1 MRTWEGLREGEDG
14 VAYGEGGSAPLEVS
28 GPPIAPEAPGPG
40 GGPIPGPAGG
50 PVGPGPTGRLYC
62 CPTTAARFPP
72 TDEGTTIETQ
82 RRILWADD
90 EIDLLKPH
98 IKFLEQKGYFVRA
111 VPNGED
117 ALAALEAERFDVLL
131 IDEMMPGLGG
141 LETLA
146 QLKARDLSL
155 PVVLITKSEEETLM
169 EEAIGKRITD
179 YLIKPVN
186 PSQVFLACKRVFDS
200 QKLQDSQRARDY
212 VGEMQR
218 WQMLDTR
225 RLDWDGWVQ
234 LAVDVAR
241 WDVGLD
247 GAPEAGLQQ
256 AHGDFRKSLNIDFAR
271 LIEERYPGWVQRAH
285 KGLTDGRPNL
295 SSDVVRHAVVPH
307 LKAGQR
313 VVFIVIDCMR
323 LDQWFTLEPLL
334 EEWFDI
340 QRDYYL
346 SILPTATPYSRNS
359 IFAGLLP
366 ADLHKKHPDLWQEN
380 SGDERTRNRYERQLL
395 DFQLERL
402 GAMPATP
409 PKYLKIYEVEEAHNT
424 RRQIGSFS
432 GVPLTSMVFNFLDI
446 LAHGRSESEIL
457 QELAPDEAAF
467 RAVMKAWFTHSP
479 LYEIFQALGTQDCTV
494 VVTTDHGSVLGKR
507 AALVYGNRD
516 TSTNLRYKYGINLN
530 TDSKQAIIV
539 RKPMDY
545 LLPDDG
551 VNKNYVLA
559 REDYY
564 FVYPTKF
571 HEYERQYRGSFQ
583 HGGVSVEEMILP
595 LMTLRPRAP
604 RPGT

>member
-1 MRTWEGLREGEDG
+1 MPQDT
-14 VAYGEGGSAPLEVS
+14 P
-28 GPPIAPEAPGPG
+28 
-40 GGPIPGPAGG
+40 
-50 PVGPGPTGRLYC
+50 
-62 CPTTAARFPP
+62 
-72 TDEGTTIETQ
+72 

-98 IKFLEQKGYFVRA
+98 IRFLEQKGYAVTA

-117 ALAALEAERFDVLL
+117 ALAALEKERFDVLL

-146 QLKARDLSL
+146 QLKARDLAL
-155 PVVLITKSEEETLM
+155 PVVLITKSEEESLM

-218 WQMLDTR
+218 WQTMDLR
-225 RLDWDGWVQ
+225 RLDWAGWSA
-234 LAVDVAR
+234 LASEVAR

-256 AHGDFRKSLNIDFAR
+256 AHGDFRRSLNTDFGR
-271 LIEERYPGWVQRAH
+271 FVEEHYPGWVARAA
-285 KGLTDGRPNL
+285 KGQTDGRPML
-295 SSDVVRHAVVPH
+295 SCDVVREAVVPH
-307 LKAGQR
+307 LKAGRR

-334 EEWFDI
+334 EESFEI
-340 QRDYYL
+340 QREIYC

-359 IFAGLLP
+359 IFSGLLP
-366 ADLHKKHPDLWQEN
+366 ADLHRKHPDLWQESSN
-380 SGDERTRNRYERQLL
+380 DERSRNRFERQLL

-402 GAMPATP
+402 GATPATP
-409 PKYLKIYEVEEAHNT
+409 PKYLKIYEQEEAQNT
-424 RRQIGSFS
+424 RRQIHSFA
-432 GVPLTSMVFNFLDI
+432 GVPLVSMVFNFLDI
-446 LAHGRSESEIL
+446 LAHGRSESDIL

-479 LYEIFQALGTQDCTV
+479 LFEIFQALATQDCTV
-494 VVTTDHGSVLGKR
+494 VVTTDHGAVLGRR
-507 AALVYGNRD
+507 AALVHGNRD
-516 TSTNLRYKYGINLN
+516 TSTNLRYKFGLNLN
-530 TDSKQAIIV
+530 TDPKQAIIL
-539 RKPMDY
+539 RKPMEY
-545 LLPDDG
+545 QLPDDG

-564 FVYPTKF
+564 FVYPTRF
-571 HEYERQYRGSFQ
+571 HEYERQYKGSFQ
-583 HGGVSVEEMILP
+583 HGGVSIEEMILP
-595 LMTLRPRAP
+595 LATLRPRAP
-604 RPGT
+604 RAGS

>member
-1 MRTWEGLREGEDG
+1 MTN
-14 VAYGEGGSAPLEVS
+14 
-28 GPPIAPEAPGPG
+28 
-40 GGPIPGPAGG
+40 
-50 PVGPGPTGRLYC
+50 
-62 CPTTAARFPP
+62 
-72 TDEGTTIETQ
+72 ETP

-98 IKFLEQKGYFVRA
+98 IRFLEQKGYAVTA

-117 ALAALEAERFDVLL
+117 ALEALGRERFDVLL

-141 LETLA
+141 LETLD
-146 QLKARDLSL
+146 QLKARGILL
-155 PVVLITKSEEETLM
+155 PVILITKSEEERLM

-218 WQMLDTR
+218 WQGLDLK
-225 RLDWDGWVQ
+225 RLDWAGWVD

-256 AHGDFRKSLNIDFAR
+256 AHGDFRRGLNIDFGR
-271 LIEERYPGWVQRAH
+271 LIEDRYPGWVQRAA
-285 KGLTDGRPNL
+285 KGLTDERPML
-295 SSDVVRHAVVPH
+295 SSDVVRHAVAPH
-307 LKAGQR
+307 VRDGKR
-313 VVFIVIDCMR
+313 VMFIVIDCMR

-340 QRDYYL
+340 QREYYL

-366 ADLHKKHPDLWQEN
+366 AELHKKHPDLWQESSN
-380 SGDERTRNRYERQLL
+380 DERTRNRYERQLL
-395 DFQLERL
+395 EFQLERL
-402 GAMPATP
+402 KSMPTTP
-409 PKYLKIYEVEEAHNT
+409 LKYLKIYEAEEAHNT
-424 RRQIGSFS
+424 RRQINSLS
-432 GVPLTSMVFNFLDI
+432 NLPLVAMVFNFLDI

-479 LYEIFQALGTQDCTV
+479 LYEIFQALSQQDVTV

-516 TSTNLRYKYGINLN
+516 TSTNLRYKFGINLN

-539 RKPMDY
+539 RKPMEY

-604 RPGT
+604 RGA

>member
-1 MRTWEGLREGEDG
+1 MAQDT
-14 VAYGEGGSAPLEVS
+14 P
-28 GPPIAPEAPGPG
+28 
-40 GGPIPGPAGG
+40 
-50 PVGPGPTGRLYC
+50 
-62 CPTTAARFPP
+62 
-72 TDEGTTIETQ
+72 

-98 IKFLEQKGYFVRA
+98 VRFLEQKGYVVVA
-111 VPNGED
+111 VPTGGD
-117 ALAALEAERFDVLL
+117 ALEALEKERFDLLL

-141 LETLA
+141 LETLD
-146 QLKARDLSL
+146 QLKPRGLSL
-155 PVVLITKSEEETLM
+155 PVILVTKSEEERLM

-218 WQMLDTR
+218 WQMLDRR
-225 RLDWDGWVQ
+225 RLDWQGWVD

-256 AHGDFRKSLNIDFAR
+256 AHADFRRTLSIDFGKMV
-271 LIEERYPGWVQRAH
+271 EEQYPGWVQRAAGG
-285 KGLTDGRPNL
+285 KTDGRPML

-307 LKAGQR
+307 LQAGEK
-313 VVFIVIDCMR
+313 VMFIVVDCMR

-334 EEWFDI
+334 EDWFDV
-340 QRDYYL
+340 QREYYC

-366 ADLHKKHPDLWQEN
+366 AELHRRHPDLWQEN
-380 SGDERTRNRYERQLL
+380 SHDERTRNRFERQLM

-402 GAMPATP
+402 GATPATA
-409 PKYLKIYEVEEAHNT
+409 PKYIKIYDQEEALNT
-424 RRQIGSFS
+424 RRQIHSLANL
-432 GVPLTSMVFNFLDI
+432 PLVSLVFNFLDI
-446 LAHGRSESEIL
+446 LAHGRSESDIL
-457 QELAPDEAAF
+457 KELAPDEAAF

-479 LYEIFQALGTQDCTV
+479 LYEIFHALASQNVVV
-494 VVTTDHGSVLGKR
+494 VVTTDHGAVLGKR

-516 TSTNLRYKYGINLN
+516 TSTNLRYKFGLNLN
-530 TDSKQAIIV
+530 TDPKQAIIV

-545 LLPDDG
+545 QLPDDG
-551 VNKNYVLA
+551 VNKNYVFA

-571 HEYERQYRGSFQ
+571 HEYERQYRGSLQ

-604 RPGT
+604 RTGS